1 MSSWI
6 SAHAVPLAALTIYL
20 AVIVAHAWHGHRS
33 TRGISDYYVGGRSM
47 GGLVIGLSFY
57 ATYFSTNSFIGFA
70 GESYDLGF
78 AWMAMG
84 LVLLLCAVVSW
95 HVVAPRLRLA
105 TEKFGTLT
113 FAGFLGAYYQSS
125 GVRIA
130 AAGVILVSSIFYMT
144 AVFKGIGGTMQAYL
158 SVPYEVGVGLVFLIV
173 VAYTVFGGFISVVHT
188 DAVQG
193 ALMLLGS
200 LYLLISVLRA
210 GGGWTALIER
220 IATTPGVAP
229 DGRPLG
235 DALLASTGTM
245 PWALLLGIACAGGA
259 KFLVE
264 PRQVSRFFALRDD
277 RALRIGMIVAP
288 AAIGFSYLCLL
299 PIGVLARGLLADGSV
314 AETDA
319 VIPALLTDPQVT
331 GQVAAAVILTAL
343 LGAAMSSIDSVL
355 LVLAGAIQRDV
366 VEVLMGDFE
375 DARSLRFTRVQVV
388 VFATVTALVALRPPG
403 DILSLTIFSG
413 SLYAACFAA
422 PLFAALFRWRG
433 SPVSAVGAMLIG
445 GVVVVS
451 WSTLTEGVSTLS
463 SIHPVFASVAASFAG
478 YAVLSRL
485 NSGTG
490 GAPALPSTQ

>member
-1 MSSWI
+1 MRSWVN
-6 SAHAVPLAALTIYL
+6 AHAVPLAALVIYL
-20 AVIVAHAWHGHRS
+20 TVIVAHAWHGNRA
-33 TRGISDYYVGGRSM
+33 TRDTADYYVGGRAM
-47 GGLVIGLSFY
+47 GGLVLGLSFY

-70 GESYDLGF
+70 GKSYDLGF

-105 TEKFGTLT
+105 TEKLGTLT
-113 FAGFLGAYYQSS
+113 FAGFLGAHYRSS
-125 GVRIA
+125 SVRIA

-158 SVPYEVGVGLVFLIV
+158 SVPYEVGVGLVFVIV

-200 LYLLISVLRA
+200 VYLFLNVLRA

-220 IATTPGVAP
+220 IAATPGVAP

-264 PRQVSRFFALRDD
+264 PRQVSRFFALKDD

-288 AAIGFSYLCLL
+288 AAIGLSYLCLL
-299 PIGVLARGLLADGSV
+299 PLGVLARGLLAEGSV
-314 AETDA
+314 AESDA

-331 GQVAAAVILTAL
+331 GKVAGAVILTAL

-355 LVLAGAIQRDV
+355 LVLAGAFQRDV
-366 VEVLMGDFE
+366 VEVFAGDFD
-375 DARSLRFTRVQVV
+375 DAKSLRFTRIQVV
-388 VFATVTALVALRPPG
+388 VFAAVTALVALRPPG

-413 SLYAACFAA
+413 TLYAACFAA
-422 PLFAALFRWRG
+422 PFFAALFRWRG
-433 SPVSAVGAMLIG
+433 SSVAALGAMLIG
-445 GVVVVS
+445 GMVVVS
-451 WSTLTEGVSTLS
+451 WSTLTVEFSILS
-463 SIHPVFASVAASFAG
+463 SIHPVFASVAASFAA
-478 YAVLSRL
+478 YAALSRFHDGID
-485 NSGTG
+485 SRET
-490 GAPALPSTQ
+490 PQP

>member
-1 MSSWI
+1 
-6 SAHAVPLAALTIYL
+6 
-20 AVIVAHAWHGHRS
+20 
-33 TRGISDYYVGGRSM
+33 
-47 GGLVIGLSFY
+47 
-57 ATYFSTNSFIGFA
+57 
-70 GESYDLGF
+70 
-78 AWMAMG
+78 
-84 LVLLLCAVVSW
+84 
-95 HVVAPRLRLA
+95 
-105 TEKFGTLT
+105 
-113 FAGFLGAYYQSS
+113 
-125 GVRIA
+125 
-130 AAGVILVSSIFYMT
+130 
-144 AVFKGIGGTMQAYL
+144 
-158 SVPYEVGVGLVFLIV
+158 
-173 VAYTVFGGFISVVHT
+173 
-188 DAVQG
+188 
-193 ALMLLGS
+193 
-200 LYLLISVLRA
+200 YLLISVLRA

-319 VIPALLTDPQVT
+319 IIPALLTDPQVT

-355 LVLAGAIQRDV
+355 LVLAGAFQRDV
-366 VEVLMGDFE
+366 VEVFMGDFE

-490 GAPALPSTQ
+490 GAPALPTTQ